1 MNPTLELGL
10 IALALY
16 LAAWLSEKAR
26 LSSVVGFLAV
36 GLFLGPGGLL
46 PLFEPSSVS
55 ALFGELG
62 LLLLLFFM
70 GLEFSLRR
78 FAEGGR
84 ATLVAGTVDLV
95 NFGVGIGLGLVLGFG
110 GWGALFLGAAT
121 YISSS
126 GVIAKLLAERDL
138 VAYPEAERTLGVLVF
153 EDLAMVVVLGGLGLA
168 TAGGSPWRFAG
179 VLAFLAAYAAFLRY
193 GRAGLER
200 LLSREGEALVLLLLA
215 LVLLVSLGA
224 QRLGFPEAVAAF
236 LLGMVVAES
245 RHRERVEEALGS
257 WHAVAAAAFFFDVG
271 LHVDLA
277 SAARALPAAATLV
290 AVGTLT
296 QLATGF
302 VGGRLSGLSLR
313 GSIGHGL
320 MLVPRGEFSLV
331 VVGLAVA
338 APQIAPQVADELRA
352 AVSAYVILT
361 VVIGSVAFG
370 RYDALS
376 ERLGRLLRSPAARRR
391 EARRQAELD
400 AMRLHDE
407 GEG

>member
-10 IALALY
+10 IALTLY
-16 LAAWLSEKAR
+16 LASWASEKAR
-26 LSSVVGFLAV
+26 LSSVVGFIAV
-36 GLFLGPGGLL
+36 GLLLGPGGAL
-46 PLFEPSSVS
+46 PLFEPSAVTD
-55 ALFGELG
+55 LFGELG

-70 GLEFSLRR
+70 GLEFSIAR
-78 FAEGGR
+78 FVEGGR
-84 ATLVAGTVDLV
+84 GTLLAGTVDLA
-95 NFGVGIGLGLVLGFG
+95 NFAVGVGLGLVLGFG
-110 GWGALFLGAAT
+110 AWGAVFLGAAT

-179 VLAFLAAYAAFLRY
+179 VLGFLAAYALFLRF

-236 LLGMVVAES
+236 LLGMVVSES
-245 RHRERVEEALGS
+245 RHRERVERSLGS
-257 WHAVAAAAFFFDVG
+257 WHEVAAAAFFFDVG
-271 LHVDLA
+271 LHVDLV
-277 SAARALPAAATLV
+277 SAARALPAAALLLV
-290 AVGTLT
+290 VGSAS

-313 GSIGHGL
+313 GSVGHGL
-320 MLVPRGEFSLV
+320 MLLPRGEFSLV
-331 VVGLAVA
+331 IIGLAAA
-338 APQIAPQVADELRA
+338 APQIAPEIQDQLRA
-352 AVSAYVILT
+352 SVSAYVILT
-361 VVIGSVAFG
+361 VVLGSVAFG
-370 RYDALS
+370 RYDAIS
-376 ERLGRLLRSPAARRR
+376 ERLGRWLRSPAARRR
-391 EARRQAELD
+391 EAERQRELD
-400 AMRLHDE
+400 AMTLHDE
-407 GEG
+407 E